1 MNMNREGWN
10 SSLPGSNNKHETIKQ
25 KKDAKMNT
33 NKTMFKTIL
42 GALFALAIA
51 ASLPVTA
58 RADEPMKPM
67 KGGEHLMMLNA
78 ITTPEQAEALKPGD
92 TIAMACPK
100 CKTIIIERVTT
111 EKGHINLT
119 TPGEKH
125 LCSGCQTSI
134 VTVGVGKNAHNELK
148 HVCEKCGGEV
158 FCCATST
165 NSPATQGMGEETK

>member
-1 MNMNREGWN
+1 M
-10 SSLPGSNNKHETIKQ
+10 K
-25 KKDAKMNT
+25 T
-33 NKTMFKTIL
+33 NKTVTKMML
-42 GALFALAIA
+42 GVGAAFAVALVAW
-51 ASLPVTA
+51 LPLQAQDQTA
-58 RADEPMKPM
+58 PMKPM

-100 CKTIIIERVTT
+100 CKTIIIETVTT

-125 LCSGCQTSI
+125 LCSGCLTSI

-148 HVCEKCGGEV
+148 HVCEKCGSDLV

-165 NSPATQGMGEETK
+165 NSVPTTGMEQK